1 MVFLVLLWHGL
12 QVLDFISKIVIENF
26 VKKGEVNM
34 VKIFE
39 TKVTAVGME
48 ADSMIDNANMLILFG
63 EGAPD
68 DLAEF
73 CYTIDN
79 KSLSGA
85 IHEGS
90 ILSINQIDYKVTS
103 IGSVVETNLQNLGHI
118 TIAFDGSTEGSLPG
132 TLHVEGQELPRITEG
147 SMIALYS

>member
-26 VKKGEVNM
+26 VNKGEVDM

-63 EGAPD
+63 EGAPA

-103 IGSVVETNLQNLGHI
+103 IGSVVG
-118 TIAFDGSTEGSLPG
+118 FCCK
-132 TLHVEGQELPRITEG
+132 V
-147 SMIALYS
+147 

>member
-26 VKKGEVNM
+26 VNKGEVNM

-63 EGAPD
+63 EGAPA

-103 IGSVVETNLQNLGHI
+103 IGSVVETNLKNLGHI
-118 TIAFDGSTEGSLPG
+118 TIAFDGSTEDLYPEHC
-132 TLHVEGQELPRITEG
+132 TLKVRNYLELLKG
-147 SMIALYS
+147 V